1 MLRSVVFGCLAL
13 VAVTGLASPPAAAAV
28 AIDLPAIVGQS
39 KATVAQVLGKPAK
52 CEQSKYGERCAYR
65 GGTEVIFIGG
75 AADWITI
82 LPQGVLYS
90 PAALEAIG
98 LASVA
103 PDFTGPQAMRWDAGL
118 RETLTQ
124 QSGATVTVPLRE
136 ITINPG
142 GGGTVGMIY
151 VKAVTR

>member
-1 MLRSVVFGCLAL
+1 VVA
-13 VAVTGLASPPAAAAV
+13 AAPAAAAV
-28 AIDLPAIVGQS
+28 AVDLPAIVGQP
-39 KATVAQVLGKPAK
+39 KAAVAKVLGKPAK
-52 CEQSKYGERCAYR
+52 CEPSKYGERCAYR
-65 GGTEVIFIGG
+65 GGTEVVFIGG

-82 LPQGVLYS
+82 LPQSVPYG
-90 PAALEAIG
+90 PAALESIG

-103 PDFTGPQAMRWDAGL
+103 PDFTGPQVLRWDAGL